1 MNFVIRKSQIENK
14 RMFSDDE
21 KHMKL
26 ALDLA
31 RKGEGY
37 TSPNPMVGAVIVKDR
52 VVVGQGFHEAV
63 GKAHAEVNA
72 IDQAGYS
79 TEGATLYVTLEPCNH
94 FGRTPPCTEKILQA
108 GIRRVVVAQ
117 ADPNQD
123 VRGGGMD
130 YLKSKGVNVEIGLCE
145 HEARKLNDG
154 FIKYVQTKR
163 PFVMVKCA
171 ATLDG
176 QIATRTGDSKWVTN
190 EDSRYFVHRLRHA
203 ADAVMVGIGT
213 VQKDDPSLTTRLKET
228 PGVDPKRIIL
238 DTHLSI
244 SEDAKVLRLESE
256 SDTIIVTG
264 KHIPEDKK
272 DRIQAKGIYVLESS
286 LREGRIDLNPLM
298 DRLGA
303 MGITSLLIEG
313 GGYVIAS
320 ALASDIVDKVFF
332 FYAPKILG
340 GNDGIPIC
348 KGQGPALMNQ
358 SLPVHDIEV
367 TRFGDDVLIQGYIRK
382 RSDVYRNY

>member
-1 MNFVIRKSQIENK
+1 MNRKLKLENK
-14 RMFSDDE
+14 SVFSDDE
-21 KHMKL
+21 KYMKQ

-52 VVVGQGFHEAV
+52 VSVGQGFHEAV
-63 GKAHAEVNA
+63 GKAHAEADA
-72 IDQAGYS
+72 IEQAGS
-79 TEGATLYVTLEPCNH
+79 SSEGATLYVTLEPCNH
-94 FGRTPPCTEKILQA
+94 FGRTPPCTEKILEA
-108 GIRRVVVAQ
+108 GIRRVVAAQ
-117 ADPNQD
+117 VDPNPD
-123 VRGGGMD
+123 VKGGGIE
-130 YLKSKGVNVEIGLCE
+130 YLKSKGVEVEIGLCE
-145 HEARKLNDG
+145 HEARRLNEG
-154 FIKYVQTKR
+154 FIKYIQTKQ

-176 QIATRTGDSKWVTN
+176 QIATRTGDSRWVTN
-190 EDSRYFVHRLRHA
+190 EDSRCFVHRLRHA
-203 ADAVMVGIGT
+203 ADAIMVGIGT
-213 VQKDDPSLTTRLKET
+213 VRKDDPSLTTRLKGIR
-228 PGVDPKRIIL
+228 GVDPKRIIL
-238 DTHLSI
+238 DTHLSV

-264 KHIPEDKK
+264 TDIPADKK

-286 LREGRIDLNPLM
+286 LKEGRIDLNDLM

-348 KGQGPALMNQ
+348 KGHGPALMNQ
-358 SLPVHDIEV
+358 SVAVHDIEV
-367 TRFGDDVLIQGYIRK
+367 TRFGDDVLIQGYIKKKGRH
-382 RSDVYRNY
+382 

>member
-1 MNFVIRKSQIENK
+1 MSSEDITY
-14 RMFSDDE
+14 
-21 KHMKL
+21 MKQ

-31 RKGEGY
+31 RKGEGF
-37 TSPNPMVGAVIVKDR
+37 TAPNPMVGAVIVKDQ
-52 VVVGQGFHEAV
+52 VIVGQGFHEAV
-63 GKAHAEVNA
+63 GKAHAEADA
-72 IDQAGYS
+72 IEQAGS
-79 TEGATLYVTLEPCNH
+79 SSEGATLYVTLEPCNH
-94 FGRTPPCTEKILQA
+94 FGRTPPCTEKILEA
-108 GIRRVVVAQ
+108 GIHRVVVAQ
-117 ADPNQD
+117 VDPNPD
-123 VRGGGMD
+123 VKGGGIE
-130 YLKSKGVNVEIGLCE
+130 YLKSKGVDVEIGLCE
-145 HEARKLNDG
+145 HEARRLNEG
-154 FIKYVQTKR
+154 FIKYIQTKH

-176 QIATRTGDSKWVTN
+176 QIATRTGDSRWVTN

-203 ADAVMVGIGT
+203 ADAIMVGIGT
-213 VQKDDPSLTTRLKET
+213 VRKDNPSLTTRLKEIK
-228 PGVDPKRIIL
+228 GVDPKRIIL

-264 KHIPEDKK
+264 TDIPADKK

-286 LREGRIDLNPLM
+286 LKEGRIDLNGLM

-348 KGQGPALMNQ
+348 KGHGPALMNQ
-358 SLPVHDIEV
+358 SVPVHDIEV
-367 TRFGDDVLIQGYIRK
+367 TRFGDDVLIQGYLRK
-382 RSDVYRNY
+382 QDDSPLNSN